1 MNKLIADGAIIYLPV
16 LTIYRSDLV
25 VDVSPYDCSPSLET
39 K

>member
-1 MNKLIADGAIIYLPV
+1 MTEVELPALSV
-16 LTIYRSDLV
+16 LTRDRSDLV

>member
-1 MNKLIADGAIIYLPV
+1 MTEQRTSPV
-16 LTIYRSDLV
+16 LTIDRFDLV